1 MHVQMIVNSS
11 GVLNDF
17 DNVVL
22 LTSGYIS
29 DHGKPRK
36 AWRLCFADRPDL
48 YLPMREN
55 SIYSVD
61 TQIPIEE

>member
-1 MHVQMIVNSS
+1 MRVQMIVNSS
-11 GVLNDF
+11 GVLIEH
-17 DNVVL
+17 DNVIL
-22 LTSGYIS
+22 LSIGYMPE
-29 DHGKPRK
+29 HGKPRK

-55 SIYSVD
+55 SIYTVD